1 MYDDYLQHYGI
12 KGMRWG
18 HRKNRT
24 RAQPEQSKKSV
35 GERFKEEFNKTTWK
49 QKIGVMA
56 LSSVSST
63 TTRMLLSKY
72 SNYSVES
79 VNAASN
85 MIAIGVDMAGMNA
98 AKKYNEI
105 HKQRR

>member
-1 MYDDYLQHYGI
+1 MTDDYLQHYGI
-12 KGMRWG
+12 KGMHWG

-24 RAQPEQSKKSV
+24 RAQPNQPKKSI

-49 QKIGVMA
+49 QKIGVA
-56 LSSVSST
+56 VLSNVAGT
-63 TTRMLLSKY
+63 TTGILLDKY
-72 SNYSVES
+72 SNYSVEA

-85 MIAIGVDMAGMNA
+85 MITIGVDMVGMNA